1 MLTDLGFCWSFNAE
15 KVRDLYK
22 KSEYI
27 DMITDNFLDDE
38 QLDKAA
44 GEINRWGWPQA
55 EPGLQPEQTSVS
67 LVHQRVLRHWLDFYI
82 FQM

>member
-44 GEINRWGWPQA
+44 GEINR
-55 EPGLQPEQTSVS
+55 
-67 LVHQRVLRHWLDFYI
+67 
-82 FQM
+82 